1 MQKIRSVQKILPL
14 IVHLF
19 RVEDARSAVKLFVD
33 VINVLDLGVELR
45 YEADVQHSAS
55 EYIRLNTKDNHYG
68 GLVVTS
74 GSLEDIPEE
83 HTLIIDNCAKI
94 LAVVLE
100 YHANR
105 EKLKADNKRM
115 HKAIAMRAAEDCR
128 NQEMS
133 QVGSWSYKLTTGDVE
148 WSSVT
153 YGIFGVEPHSAK
165 ITKKLFLSRV
175 HPDDRVF
182 IKKVIRDSLNDRL
195 GKKTED
201 LSFRII
207 GADAE
212 VRYVSV
218 FAEQVFDDN
227 NRLIRVFGTVQDVT
241 ARKQAEIALQNS
253 NNLLRSI
260 IDTAPMWIAAFDLD
274 GRYLVANKF
283 FEEMSGQPLHEVEGV
298 KIDDVL
304 PASFLERHIGLI
316 ERCLADEVVRFNDK
330 LMSDEFPGISHLM
343 SNYAPL
349 KDDQENIFGVVSVL
363 NDVSDLVQVRNE
375 LQKTEDELHKRVD
388 DLRLYAEVFQ
398 HTAEGIVITDAQER
412 ILEVNHATEE
422 ILGFSR
428 DELLGKTPRL
438 WKSMKQDKS
447 RYKEMWD
454 SINDTGEWHGELW
467 NMRKNGTV
475 FPARV
480 TINVIRDKDGWPVNY
495 ISIFSDITNIKKS
508 QERLDY
514 LAHHDPL
521 TNLPNRL
528 LFNARLEH
536 AIKHAA
542 RKNSKLAL
550 LFLDLDRF
558 KLVNDGSG
566 HRVGDELLKAVG
578 ERLARTVRMD
588 DAVARIGGDEF
599 TMLVE
604 EIEEPADAALVAE
617 KVLKAFNEPFELLG
631 NEYYVGTSIGI
642 SIFPDDSDTPDGLIQ
657 YADTAMYRAKDSGR
671 NGYAFYSDNLTTV
684 AFERVLLESSINK
697 ALERDEFVLNFQPQ
711 IDIHTG
717 KIVGMEVLLRW
728 DHPEMGMLGP
738 SNFIPSAEDYGMMT
752 QLSQWVLR
760 KALTQGR
767 LWLDQ
772 QVYSQRLSVNVSA
785 ADLAD
790 NQYEHNI
797 IRLLDET
804 GFPAS
809 NLELEVKESAFLDN
823 SGRTAGVLE
832 RLKKRG
838 IHVAIDN
845 FGTGYSSLIYLKRLP
860 VDKLKIDRSFIR
872 GISGEESNAA
882 VIKAVIGLASSIGL
896 RVTAEGV
903 ETEDQKDFLM
913 DNGYCAGQGFYFAK
927 PMTKD
932 DIERRFNA

>member
-19 RVEDARSAVKLFVD
+19 RVEDTRSAVKLFVE
-33 VINVLDLGVELR
+33 VINAFGLGVKFR
-45 YEADVQHSAS
+45 YETNSQQPEV
-55 EYIRLNTKDNHYG
+55 ECIRLNTKDDHYG
-68 GLVVTS
+68 NLVVTT
-74 GSLEDIPEE
+74 GSLDDLPYE
-83 HTLIIDNCAKI
+83 HAFIIDNCAKI

-105 EKLKADNKRM
+105 EKLKSGNMRLQKI
-115 HKAIAMRAAEDCR
+115 IAMKAAEDCR

-133 QVGSWSYKLTTGDVE
+133 QVGSWSYKHATGEVE
-148 WSSVT
+148 WSGVT
-153 YGIFGVEPHSAK
+153 YGIFGVKPRSCK
-165 ITKKLFLSRV
+165 ITKKLFLSRI
-175 HPDDRVF
+175 HPDDRRF
-182 IKKVIRDSLNDRL
+182 IKQFIRGALTDGL

-201 LSFRII
+201 LIFRII
-207 GADAE
+207 GPDAR
-212 VRYVSV
+212 VRYISV

-227 NRLIRVFGTVQDVT
+227 SQLIRVFGTVQDVT
-241 ARKQAEIALQNS
+241 ARKDAEIALQNS
-253 NNLLRSI
+253 NNLLRAI

-283 FEEMSGQPLHEVEGV
+283 YEDTCGLPLNEVEGV

-304 PASFLERHIGLI
+304 PASFLARHIGSI
-316 ERCLADEVVRFNDK
+316 ERCLAGEVVKFNDR
-330 LMSDEFPGISHLM
+330 LTQGEFHGVSHIM

-363 NDVSDLVQVRNE
+363 NDVSDLVQVRSE
-375 LQKTEDELHKRVD
+375 LQKTEDELHKRAD

-398 HTAEGIVITDAQER
+398 HTAEGIVITDADKR
-412 ILEVNHATEE
+412 ILEVNQATED

-438 WKSMKQDKS
+438 WGATKQD
-447 RYKEMWD
+447 RACYNEMW
-454 SINDTGEWHGELW
+454 SAINETGEWQGELW
-467 NMRKNGTV
+467 NRRKNGTV

-480 TINVIRDKDGWPVNY
+480 TINVIKDEHGAPVNY
-495 ISIFSDITNIKKS
+495 ISIFSDITNLKKS

-521 TNLPNRL
+521 TDLPNRL

-578 ERLARTVRMD
+578 ERLAGTVRMD

-604 EIEEPADAALVAE
+604 GIEEATDAALVAD
-617 KVLKAFNEPFELLG
+617 KVLKAFSDPFELLG
-631 NEYYVGTSIGI
+631 NEYYIGTSIGI

-657 YADTAMYRAKDSGR
+657 HADTAMYRAKDSGR

-684 AFERVLLESSINK
+684 AFERVLLESSMRK
-697 ALERDEFVLNFQPQ
+697 ALEQDEFVLNYQPQ
-711 IDIHTG
+711 IDIHSG
-717 KIVGMEVLLRW
+717 KIVGLEVLLRW

-738 SNFIPSAEDYGMMT
+738 SNFIQSAEDYGMMT
-752 QLSQWVLR
+752 KLSQWVLR
-760 KALTQGR
+760 KAMLQGKS
-767 LWLDQ
+767 WIDQ
-772 QVYSQRLSVNVSA
+772 RIYSQRLSVNVSA
-785 ADLAD
+785 LDLAD
-790 NQYEHNI
+790 NHYEQNV

-809 NLELEVKESAFLDN
+809 SLELEVKESAFLDN
-823 SGRTAGVLE
+823 SGKAAGVLE
-832 RLKKRG
+832 RLKKTWGAYR
-838 IHVAIDN
+838 N
-845 FGTGYSSLIYLKRLP
+845 
-860 VDKLKIDRSFIR
+860 
-872 GISGEESNAA
+872 
-882 VIKAVIGLASSIGL
+882 
-896 RVTAEGV
+896 
-903 ETEDQKDFLM
+903 
-913 DNGYCAGQGFYFAK
+913 
-927 PMTKD
+927 
-932 DIERRFNA
+932 